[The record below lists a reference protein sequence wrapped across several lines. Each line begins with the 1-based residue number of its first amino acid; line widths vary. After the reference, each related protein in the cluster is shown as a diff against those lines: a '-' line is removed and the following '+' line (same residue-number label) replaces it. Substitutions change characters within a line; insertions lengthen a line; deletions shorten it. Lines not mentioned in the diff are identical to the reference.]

1 MSRCSSSDSDRDPA
15 LSPVRPRSRSRSPPL
30 IRPGEGKG
38 QSDSKGKGQSIPKGY
53 SKGMT
58 SREIHR
64 MAFMRRATAANGVN
78 NSKGKGHSKGSE
90 ENDYGDG
97 KGGKSSTSKGECGKG
112 GSKDCNG
119 SKGKGRLRPPPVPVG
134 FEEEDGSPGSTGSKG
149 KGKMMTQMLTQIR
162 DSLDGILRLLSD
174 S

>member
-1 MSRCSSSDSDRDPA
+1 M
-15 LSPVRPRSRSRSPPL
+15 

-119 SKGKGRLRPPPVPVG
+119 SKGKSRLCPPPVPVG
-134 FEEEDGSPGSTGSKG
+134 FEEEDGRPGSTGSKG
-149 KGKMMTQMLTQIR
+149 KGKMMTHMLTQIR
-162 DSLDGILRLLSD
+162 DSLDGILKLLSD

>member
-1 MSRCSSSDSDRDPA
+1 MSRCSSSDSDRDPE

-97 KGGKSSTSKGECGKG
+97 KGGKSSTSKGE
-112 GSKDCNG
+112 
-119 SKGKGRLRPPPVPVG
+119 
-134 FEEEDGSPGSTGSKG
+134 
-149 KGKMMTQMLTQIR
+149 
-162 DSLDGILRLLSD
+162 
-174 S
+174 

>member
-1 MSRCSSSDSDRDPA
+1 M
-15 LSPVRPRSRSRSPPL
+15 

-112 GSKDCNG
+112 GRKDCNG
-119 SKGKGRLRPPPVPVG
+119 SKGKGRLRTPPVPVG

>member
-1 MSRCSSSDSDRDPA
+1 M
-15 LSPVRPRSRSRSPPL
+15 

-38 QSDSKGKGQSIPKGY
+38 QSDSKGKGQSILNGY

-119 SKGKGRLRPPPVPVG
+119 SKGKSRLRPPPVPVG